1 VERVVRNALA
11 TWQAAGGCR
20 ESQNPLL
27 VFEKKAYVDVME
39 SYVGT
44 PPLYDS
50 ARETYVFAKKSNVLS
65 RS

>member
-39 SYVGT
+39 SSRRHAATV
-44 PPLYDS
+44 
-50 ARETYVFAKKSNVLS
+50 RFRQRNV
-65 RS
+65 RFCEKI